1 MLPPQPQYYNYSQ
14 PPIQP
19 TISAPPVSE
28 PSPSPPK
35 LDIEYTSID
44 YFLDQLHP
52 RQLHRDLQRYTVV
65 FRENDY
71 YNIDEIARM
80 GKNDLIKVIG
90 MSSGNA
96 EFILGE
102 VTKEMKRIDREEGRA
117 KRVRLDNAY

>member
-1 MLPPQPQYYNYSQ
+1 
-14 PPIQP
+14 
-19 TISAPPVSE
+19 
-28 PSPSPPK
+28 
-35 LDIEYTSID
+35 
-44 YFLDQLHP
+44 
-52 RQLHRDLQRYTVV
+52 
-65 FRENDY
+65 
-71 YNIDEIARM
+71 M